1 MFPERGNRGLET
13 TLEKLFPTKKEGGG
27 THNSKRRE
35 IVRDLLDLLKNPPYE
50 LEDVPDWIATEEH
63 KYLGVSLTYSKIDGC
78 DTGASNTTCKEF
90 LQGKPGKVVLGVEI
104 VSLREWTIKKG
115 NSKGSIMAFLSV
127 EDSTASMDS
136 VIIFPEAWLK
146 NKPLLYAG
154 NTVLLSGKKSSKDT
168 TLIVE
173 KVFQI

>member
-1 MFPERGNRGLET
+1 
-13 TLEKLFPTKKEGGG
+13 
-27 THNSKRRE
+27 
-35 IVRDLLDLLKNPPYE
+35 
-50 LEDVPDWIATEEH
+50 
-63 KYLGVSLTYSKIDGC
+63 
-78 DTGASNTTCKEF
+78 
-90 LQGKPGKVVLGVEI
+90 VVLGVEI

-136 VIIFPEAWLK
+136 VIIFPEAWSK
-146 NKPLLYAG
+146 NRPLLYAG